1 MNAFAN
7 GIKLTDDLERALI
20 AQEVNHRYGFAP
32 DIHSTSARAWQGR
45 SDRRGNAG
53 RSQSTGLR
61 AGALT
66 PASAPANG

>member
-32 DIHSTSARAWQGR
+32 DIHSTSARAGKADLIVAVMLAAV
-45 SDRRGNAG
+45 SLLAYV
-53 RSQSTGLR
+53 L
-61 AGALT
+61 AH
-66 PASAPANG
+66 